1 MKFAKNKT
9 AQKAPGNAPSKK
21 PATKKALAKA
31 AARKGTA
38 TTAVAAARE
47 SLTESTTSAR
57 DAVVATLVNFSP
69 GLVQVNP
76 DGTIIPLGLFRL
88 SFGDPKVGLDDGQM
102 KGFFAAV
109 STAINDT
116 RVGALID
123 AKLGDTGASANIG
136 DVARL
141 IQLWID
147 NPDMTAN
154 HV

>member
-9 AQKAPGNAPSKK
+9 AAKNAPGNAPVRKA
-21 PATKKALAKA
+21 ATKKALATA
-31 AARKGTA
+31 AARKDIA
-38 TTAVAAARE
+38 DVAGARE

-76 DGTIIPLGLFRL
+76 DGTIIPLGLFRP

-109 STAINDT
+109 STAINDS
-116 RVGALID
+116 RVAALID
-123 AKLGDTGASANIG
+123 
-136 DVARL
+136 
-141 IQLWID
+141 
-147 NPDMTAN
+147 
-154 HV
+154 

>member
-9 AQKAPGNAPSKK
+9 SAKKTPGNAPAKR
-21 PATKKALAKA
+21 AAIKKALAKA
-31 AARKGTA
+31 AARRDPA
-38 TTAVAAARE
+38 ATAVAAARE

-57 DAVVATLVNFSP
+57 DAVIATLVNFSP

-102 KGFFAAV
+102 RGFFAAV

-116 RVGALID
+116 RVGGLID
-123 AKLGDTGASANIG
+123 AKLGDTDASANIG
-136 DVARL
+136 DVVRL

-147 NPDMTAN
+147 NPDMTA
-154 HV
+154 